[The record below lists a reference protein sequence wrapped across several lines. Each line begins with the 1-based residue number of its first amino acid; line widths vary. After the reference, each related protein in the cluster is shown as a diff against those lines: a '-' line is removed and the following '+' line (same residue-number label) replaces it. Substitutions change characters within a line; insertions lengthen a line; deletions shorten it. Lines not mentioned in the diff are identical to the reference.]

1 MTRTFL
7 GATLATLLMAGT
19 AMAADL
25 NALVWCDHS
34 DPNLLKPFED
44 ANGIK
49 VNVKEFEGTGAGL
62 AIVERSQPG
71 DWDVM
76 VIDSIDI
83 RRGVERGLFEALP
96 EDKLPMAD
104 LFPEV
109 TMDAYTKVDG
119 VRYGVTEKFGYNT
132 ISYNRAKVD
141 AADMESLSALAY
153 DKYKGRIAI
162 YDYYLPVI
170 GLVAMS
176 LGKKTAELTEADL
189 PAIKEVLLKMKA
201 NAKAV
206 TDVVSSQTVL
216 ATGEADVLIAL
227 ERAGHEV
234 MVLPER
240 YSDSMGHAGAV
251 AGQQFQ
257 DRACPVFRVA
267 GAIGT
272 LAAVAVVDR
281 QLAFQDIGEQRHAM
295 PVDDGRFTGRQRD
308 DGGGDVRLACGGIG
322 DVLAHDG
329 LAAGQQRDGGIAL
342 GEAGGGRRRQH
353 GGGQSESGFHGVR
366 LQERVDDPVDLR
378 HRDASRN
385 HTIERNRPRP
395 AREDK
400 QQHRRP
406 DEMLRPGFRVDEDL
420 DDESHGEKRQR
431 RKARGKPQNEQDGAG
446 EFDGRGELCGEFGR

>member
-216 ATGEADVLIAL
+216 ATGEADVLIGGGEWVTAVIAKENPDL
-227 ERAGHEV
+227 DFLVPNE
-234 MVLPER
+234 
-240 YSDSMGHAGAV
+240 GAV
-251 AGQQFQ
+251 LWSQSLAMFKDSKNKDMALKFIQYVMSPEGQA
-257 DRACPVFRVA
+257 RLATSACYWGMPA
-267 GAIGT
+267 NAK
-272 LAAVAVVDR
+272 AA
-281 QLAFQDIGEQRHAM
+281 L
-295 PVDDGRFTGRQRD
+295 DDGQKKILRFDEQPGF
-308 DGGGDVRLACGGIG
+308 LARAQGY
-322 DVLAHDG
+322 
-329 LAAGQQRDGGIAL
+329 
-342 GEAGGGRRRQH
+342 
-353 GGGQSESGFHGVR
+353 
-366 LQERVDDPVDLR
+366 
-378 HRDASRN
+378 
-385 HTIERNRPRP
+385 P
-395 AREDK
+395 A
-400 QQHRRP
+400 P
-406 DEMLRPGFRVDEDL
+406 DEAL
-420 DDESHGEKRQR
+420 DK
-431 RKARGKPQNEQDGAG
+431 KMQDVWTEMIQAQ
-446 EFDGRGELCGEFGR
+446 